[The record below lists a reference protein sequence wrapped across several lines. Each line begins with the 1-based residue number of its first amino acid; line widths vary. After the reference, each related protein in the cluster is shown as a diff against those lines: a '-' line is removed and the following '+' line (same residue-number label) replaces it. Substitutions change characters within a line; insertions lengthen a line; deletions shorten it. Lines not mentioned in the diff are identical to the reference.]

1 MFSAVRAGTNLVPQ
15 LASGLRLFSKSVTM
29 KSIFDTLNSNHIY
42 PVIPAIRRDRDGT
55 NYSRFLRKNGAIP
68 GVLYGSDGNG
78 NDERILIAVPT
89 NEVDRFI
96 KRLNLSLECTLFHLD
111 LEGERILC
119 FPRQLSWHPGSVL
132 LVQLC
137 VVTDR
142 PENLNFIRLNQK
154 TGTYVKIPIRYYNHQ
169 KNKEIKM
176 GGFLSTATRFL
187 DVRVKGNVTYVPPY
201 INCNLENLTHK
212 RAFGVDDL
220 DFDRTKFSPHPK
232 MFKRVFASISGKVKG
247 DDASTSETTE

>member
-137 VVTDR
+137 DMFF
-142 PENLNFIRLNQK
+142 E
-154 TGTYVKIPIRYYNHQ
+154 G
-169 KNKEIKM
+169 
-176 GGFLSTATRFL
+176 LSKVSFEERFA
-187 DVRVKGNVTYVPPY
+187 G
-201 INCNLENLTHK
+201 K
-212 RAFGVDDL
+212 RAFPLTRSVSGIPKIE
-220 DFDRTKFSPHPK
+220 RSGRGESYSEGHPFP
-232 MFKRVFASISGKVKG
+232 MMGIYVRRECPS
-247 DDASTSETTE
+247 